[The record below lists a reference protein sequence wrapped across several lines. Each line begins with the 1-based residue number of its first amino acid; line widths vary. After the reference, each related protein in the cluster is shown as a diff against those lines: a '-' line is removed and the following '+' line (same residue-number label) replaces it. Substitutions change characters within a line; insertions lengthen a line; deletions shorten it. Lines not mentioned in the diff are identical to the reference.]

1 LVTCLAK
8 LNNYNSAFGTS
19 PQSLNLQGVIMLK
32 KLIKTAVAAAVLSA
46 GAAHAVSVLDT
57 ATYGGHTYSLLT
69 QATWTDSETFA
80 QSIGGHLVS
89 VNDAAEN
96 VFLNNTWGST
106 KTLWIG
112 LQRTGPGPTNFAWAN
127 GDALTYTNWAGGE
140 PNNAGGSE
148 DYVHTYSNGTW
159 NDLPNNSSYL
169 FPQFGVVET
178 VSVSAVPEPESYA
191 LMLAGLGLMGSIARR
206 RKSKLA

>member
-1 LVTCLAK
+1 
-8 LNNYNSAFGTS
+8 
-19 PQSLNLQGVIMLK
+19 MLK
-32 KLIKTAVAAAVLSA
+32 KLIKTAVAAAVLSV
-46 GAAHAVSVLDT
+46 GTAHAVTVLDT

-69 QATWTDSETFA
+69 QASWTDSETFA
-80 QSIGGHLVS
+80 QSMGGHLVA
-89 VNDAAEN
+89 VNDAGEN
-96 VFLNNTWGST
+96 SFLTSTWGAS

-112 LQRTGPGPTNFAWAN
+112 LKRTSPHAATFAWAN

-140 PNNAGGSE
+140 PNDAGGE
-148 DYVHTYSNGTW
+148 EYVHTYSNGQW
-159 NDLPNNSSYL
+159 NDLANSSGYA
-169 FPQFGVVET
+169 FPQYGVVET